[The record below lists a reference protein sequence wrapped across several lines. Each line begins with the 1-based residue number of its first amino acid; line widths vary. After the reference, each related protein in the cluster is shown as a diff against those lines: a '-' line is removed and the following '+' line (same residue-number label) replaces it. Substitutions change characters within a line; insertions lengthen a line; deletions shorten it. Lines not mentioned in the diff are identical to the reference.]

1 MKLYATKIPTISEE
15 VIRVLADAGDIET
28 ENRPEA
34 QLDVEA
40 VLREYLRLDR
50 EVTDG
55 AKETLEARK
64 LDYGQF
70 GQLKRKLA
78 EERGL
83 ALGEEAPTWI
93 ANQVVESF
101 MHSPHIDEV
110 FTEEGA
116 LRKKIRELVRKQM
129 QVDDEL
135 DAEVRRRIKNLSE
148 GTTAWELEY
157 GKTLDQIKRKHGL
170 S

>member
-1 MKLYATKIPTISEE
+1 MKLYATKIPPIAEE
-15 VIRVLADAGDIET
+15 VVRGLSVSGDLEVDK
-28 ENRPEA
+28 RSEA
-34 QLDVEA
+34 QLYVEA
-40 VLREYLRLDR
+40 VLKEYMRLDR
-50 EVTDG
+50 EVTEL
-55 AKETLEARK
+55 AKETLEKRR

-70 GQLKRKLA
+70 GQLKRKFA

-93 ANQVVESF
+93 ANQVVEAF

-110 FTEEGA
+110 FTEEGS
-116 LRKKIRELVRKQM
+116 LRKKVRELVRRQM

-148 GTTAWELEY
+148 GTAAWELEY
-157 GKTLDQIKRKHGL
+157 GRTLDQIKRKHGL

>member
-1 MKLYATKIPTISEE
+1 MKLYSTKVPTIAEE
-15 VIRVLADAGDIET
+15 VIRVLADAEDIEVT
-28 ENRPEA
+28 DRNEA

-40 VLREYLRLDR
+40 VLKEYMRLDR
-50 EVTDG
+50 EVTDF
-55 AKETLEARK
+55 AKETLEKRK

-70 GQLKRKLA
+70 GQLKRKAA

-93 ANQVVESF
+93 ANQVVEAF
-101 MHSPHIDEV
+101 MHSPHVDEV

-116 LRKKIRELVRKQM
+116 LRKKIRELVRRQM
-129 QVDDEL
+129 QVEDEL
-135 DAEVRRRIKNLSE
+135 DAEVRRRLKNLSE
-148 GTTAWELEY
+148 GTAAWDLEY
-157 GKTLDQIKRKHGL
+157 GRTLEQIKRKHGL